1 MILLVLFVLLNLFL
15 IYYFVRSLFYL
26 KKNWKTNRPS
36 MNIFVIVLDVVCL
49 IIYITIFYSDFL
61 HFRERFISL
70 F

>member
-49 IIYITIFYSDFL
+49 IIYICIFYSNFL